1 MTYEQK
7 LTKIGNSVGV
17 IIPSEVLKRLKL
29 TSGSKVFLEQ
39 VQDQILLKRT
49 EDVYVSPEFLRV
61 AEKVSDKYKKAFREL
76 ALK

>member
-39 VQDQILLKRT
+39 VQDQILVKKT
-49 EDVYVSPEFLRV
+49 ENTYVSPEFLRA

-76 ALK
+76 AIK